1 MSVFHQGPG
10 GCATTFRNGFR
21 AAPGART
28 SAAVIGRDPATLTS
42 IAGV

>member
-1 MSVFHQGPG
+1 MGAFHHGPG
-10 GCATTFRNGFR
+10 VRATTARNGCR